1 MTRLSSGIL
10 TLILLA
16 ACACGQLRIC
26 GSCGREDL
34 AGGTTCAVC
43 KAPLPPLEPGQPDSA
58 PALSD
63 ASGTGSVADALSKQ
77 VFDLVKRDVEAAR
90 QEEDRRPEVALARYE
105 NARALLTLARAEHLP
120 PGTARVVLD
129 GLQRCRTAL
138 AVAGQACSACG
149 GSGRQQVARV
159 QLAGGDGEA
168 AAETKLTTGAACAT
182 CGGAGTIRGRRG
194 VEATRLLILQ
204 GRREAGLQ
212 QQAAG
217 RVAAGRAWIPPSW
230 PQERTPEQLA
240 LIRRTLAAE
249 CSACAGL
256 GLEPCR
262 RCLGSGTLPCK
273 NKACRQGWVEQTVG
287 NTLTPKTAL
296 TRRVKCP
303 DCQGTTRV
311 ACPACRGGGGT
322 ACSGCNGTGTSEPC
336 RSCGGEGT
344 VPCRSCRTRATT
356 EQTEPCETCQGTRRM
371 LCNRCHGEGYQ
382 SR

>member
-1 MTRLSSGIL
+1 MTRLSSGIF

-16 ACACGQLRIC
+16 TFASGQLRIC

-34 AGGTTCAVC
+34 SGGTSCAVC
-43 KAPLPPLEPGQPDSA
+43 KSPLPPIERGQPDTKPGLSNASETA
-58 PALSD
+58 P
-63 ASGTGSVADALSKQ
+63 GADALSKQ

-90 QEEDRRPEVALARYE
+90 LEEVRRPEVALARYE

-120 PGTARVVLD
+120 PGTARIVLD

-138 AVAGQACSACG
+138 AVTGQTCPVCG
-149 GSGRQQVARV
+149 GSGKQQVARV
-159 QLAGGDGEA
+159 QLAGGDEA
-168 AAETKLTTGAACAT
+168 AAEPKLTTGAACAT
-182 CGGAGTIRGRRG
+182 CGGTGAIRGRRG

-217 RVAAGRAWIPPSW
+217 RVAVGRSWLPPSW
-230 PQERTPEQLA
+230 PKERTPEQLA
-240 LIRRTLAAE
+240 VIRRTLAAE
-249 CSACAGL
+249 CTACAGL

-262 RCLGSGTLPCK
+262 RCQGSGRQPCK
-273 NKACRQGWVEQTVG
+273 SKACRQGWIEQTAG

-303 DCQGTTRV
+303 DCQGTAHV
-311 ACPACRGGGGT
+311 DCPACRGGGSA
-322 ACSGCNGTGTSEPC
+322 ACRGCNGTGKSEPC

-344 VPCRSCRTRATT
+344 APCRSCRTRAAA
-356 EQTEPCETCQGTRRM
+356 EPPAPCETCQGTRRM
-371 LCNRCHGEGYQ
+371 LCNRCNGEGYQ